1 MTPFVFAALAGVVT
15 AFLFGYF
22 LGYRLGR
29 IDGEEDADLRHCEMP
44 SRLRGAVKR
53 TAK

>member
-1 MTPFVFAALAGVVT
+1 MNTLVFAILAGVV
-15 AFLFGYF
+15 ASFLFGYF

-29 IDGEEDADLRHCEMP
+29 IDGEEDADLRHRETL
-44 SRLRGAVKR
+44 SRLRGMMKG